1 LSNLSVR
8 LPPDITRELDRE
20 AELCGKSRSDLV
32 REAVGEYV
40 VQKRRAR
47 LLAELKQEMR
57 AAYGDA
63 AFRKESLEIAADT
76 AADGLAA
83 IVADEVAAGLNPDE
97 QWWK

>member
-1 LSNLSVR
+1 MR

-40 VQKRRAR
+40 VGKRRAR

-57 AAYGDA
+57 AGYGDA
-63 AFRKESLEIAADT
+63 PGRKESLEIAADT
-76 AADGLAA
+76 VADGLAA
-83 IVADEVAAGLNPDE
+83 IVADEVAVGLNPDE
-97 QWWK
+97 RWWK

>member
-1 LSNLSVR
+1 MSNLSVR

-40 VQKRRAR
+40 TRQQRKR
-47 LLAELKQEMR
+47 LLAQLASEMR
-57 AAYGDA
+57 NGYRDA
-63 AFRKESLEIAADT
+63 AARRESLEIADST
-76 AADGLAA
+76 AGDGLAA
-83 IVADEVAAGLNPDE
+83 IVADELAAGLDPDE

>member
-1 LSNLSVR
+1 MSNLSVR

-40 VQKRRAR
+40 VGKRRAR

-57 AAYGDA
+57 AGYGDA
-63 AFRKESLEIAADT
+63 AFRKESLETAADT
-76 AADGLAA
+76 AADGLTA